1 MKKQNYFATF
11 TAVISLGMGL
21 AGSAD
26 AALVGRLA
34 ATPGGT
40 DYQAYYD
47 DVADL
52 TWAANA
58 NINGLHGWSAQQAW
72 VAGLTIGGVSGW
84 RLPSMDVNGDGVI
97 VNCNGGGV
105 PDCIDNEMGFL
116 SWENGITTADPG
128 VFSNVGVFTTG
139 RYWSGTDD
147 VLDSANA
154 WVFDFT
160 RIFGSNFQA
169 PGGKDF
175 NNFLAW
181 AVRSGDV
188 AVVPVPAA
196 AWLFGSGLLGLV
208 GVARRKK

>member
-1 MKKQNYFATF
+1 MKKQNYFATV

-21 AGSAD
+21 AGSAN

-47 DVADL
+47 DVANL

-58 NINGLHGWSAQQAW
+58 NINGQHILSAQQAW

-97 VNCNGGGV
+97 VNCDGGSVTG
-105 PDCIDNEMGFL
+105 CADNEMGFL
-116 SWENGITTADPG
+116 AWENGITTATPG
-128 VFSNVGVFTTG
+128 VFSNVGTFNTG
-139 RYWSGTDD
+139 RYWSSTDD

-154 WVFDFT
+154 WIFDFA
-160 RIFGSNFQA
+160 RFFGSNYQA
-169 PGGKDF
+169 PAGK
-175 NNFLAW
+175 NLSNFLAW
-181 AVRSGDV
+181 AVHSGDV